1 VRPQSLCG
9 ALSHCQEVLLPVGM
23 ALVLWCSEI
32 DGESGT
38 KVADSLELSDIK
50 PFEQEHSTLRGRSI
64 ELLREMILGGKLPP
78 GTRINEAEL
87 ASVLGISRGPVREA
101 IQRLTAEGLTTI
113 SPHRGAF
120 VRRFSA
126 DEIVQLF
133 EVRMIL
139 ESAGAR
145 LAALRCSPDAIAE
158 LDQWL
163 SETHGLPDNTEEA
176 AAKAAEF
183 HLELLDRVENPQ
195 LARSARACYQRIR
208 VARAIYRMPF
218 RLEAA
223 YRAHTAVLSAVKKHD
238 AEASERLMRDH
249 IEDSLGNTLELLRTP
264 TRNRRP
270 TE

>member
-1 VRPQSLCG
+1 MRQRSLC
-9 ALSHCQEVLLPVGM
+9 
-23 ALVLWCSEI
+23 I

-38 KVADSLELSDIK
+38 IVADSSELADIK
-50 PFEQEHSTLRGRSI
+50 PFEQEYSTLRGRSI

-87 ASVLGISRGPVREA
+87 ASLLGISRGPVREA

-133 EVRMIL
+133 EVRVIL

-145 LAALRCSPDAIAE
+145 LAALRCSPSAIAE
-158 LDQWL
+158 LDNWL
-163 SETHGLPDNTEEA
+163 SETHGLPGNTAEA

-183 HLELLDRVENPQ
+183 HLELLDRAENPQ
-195 LARSARACYQRIR
+195 LARTARACYQRIR
-208 VARAIYRMPF
+208 VARAIYRMPY

-223 YRAHTAVLSAVKKHD
+223 YQAHTGIFSAVKEHD
-238 AEASERLMRDH
+238 AEAAERLMREH
-249 IEDSLGNTLELLRTP
+249 IEDSLGNTLKLIQQTADNEDLP
-264 TRNRRP
+264 G
-270 TE
+270 